1 VKSDPFL
8 SLADFVRVE
17 AANANVHLDTYDPE
31 FIMGLVMH
39 WLGEHDMVLDG
50 AGLDLRNSPI
60 TTRRLTHREGHIETQ
75 GGKQH
80 GKAGSAH
87 RP

>member
-50 AGLDLRNSPI
+50 AGLDYVTPPSPP
-60 TTRRLTHREGHIETQ
+60 GD
-75 GGKQH
+75 
-80 GKAGSAH
+80 
-87 RP
+87 